1 MNLACDRDALSKGIG
16 YYNPSLMTETQVP
29 VNLEMA
35 SYRSQLS
42 KEDFGIITTT
52 QAGILNTLNIMS
64 SEMSMHTSV
73 ILKQDLGNEQ
83 VYIDIGPV
91 SPDCPKKKK
100 KQDSSKNHFISSN
113 DRHWMNDCQKKNR
126 KAK

>member
-1 MNLACDRDALSKGIG
+1 
-16 YYNPSLMTETQVP
+16 MTETQVP

-52 QAGILNTLNIMS
+52 QARILNTLNIM

-73 ILKQDLGNEQ
+73 ILNK
-83 VYIDIGPV
+83 I
-91 SPDCPKKKK
+91 
-100 KQDSSKNHFISSN
+100 
-113 DRHWMNDCQKKNR
+113 
-126 KAK
+126 

>member
-1 MNLACDRDALSKGIG
+1 
-16 YYNPSLMTETQVP
+16 MTETQVP

-73 ILKQDLGNEQ
+73 ILNKIYD
-83 VYIDIGPV
+83 
-91 SPDCPKKKK
+91 
-100 KQDSSKNHFISSN
+100 
-113 DRHWMNDCQKKNR
+113 MNKST
-126 KAK
+126 

>member
-1 MNLACDRDALSKGIG
+1 
-16 YYNPSLMTETQVP
+16 MTETQVP

-42 KEDFGIITTT
+42 KEDFAIITTT

-73 ILKQDLGNEQ
+73 ILNK
-83 VYIDIGPV
+83 I
-91 SPDCPKKKK
+91 
-100 KQDSSKNHFISSN
+100 
-113 DRHWMNDCQKKNR
+113 
-126 KAK
+126 

>member
-16 YYNPSLMTETQVP
+16 YYNPSPHDRVP

-73 ILKQDLGNEQ
+73 ILNK
-83 VYIDIGPV
+83 I
-91 SPDCPKKKK
+91 
-100 KQDSSKNHFISSN
+100 
-113 DRHWMNDCQKKNR
+113 
-126 KAK
+126 